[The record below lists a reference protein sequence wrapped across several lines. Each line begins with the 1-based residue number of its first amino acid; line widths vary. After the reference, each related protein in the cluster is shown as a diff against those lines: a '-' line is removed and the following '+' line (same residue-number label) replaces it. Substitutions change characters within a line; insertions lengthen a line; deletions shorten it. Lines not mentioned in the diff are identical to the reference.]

1 MAKEKIITEEQVI
14 EHIRSHMNIWCRNY
28 GSHVITRHINIPE
41 QMLLDRVGTTEE
53 GRFIKTVSS
62 FYDDAGGA
70 KILALLQASLESEA
84 CTIAKWCNFSKRN
97 WLGIDL
103 NGLPAGITA
112 KACKYDKP
120 GKIFTTSRYLLLLS
134 KREQKP
140 FFLENAYPAFDQE

>member
-1 MAKEKIITEEQVI
+1 MAKKRMITEEQVI
-14 EHIRSHMNIWCRNY
+14 EHIRDHMQIWCRNY

-41 QMLLDRVGTTEE
+41 QMLLDRVGTMEE

-62 FYDDAGGA
+62 FYDDANGE

-84 CTIAKWCNFSKRN
+84 YTIAKWCNFSKRN

-103 NGLPAGITA
+103 HGLPVGITA
-112 KACKYDKP
+112 KACRYDKP
-120 GKIFTTSRYLLLLS
+120 GKIFDTDRYLILLS